1 MDSQYHPHPIDTS
14 SVELPEELQQLVEH
28 LARNV
33 HENWAKGRIDEGWVY
48 GPERN
53 DALKHHPCLVAYEDL
68 PEEEKVYDR
77 NTSVETLKLILKL
90 GFKIDLCP
98 KDR

>member
-1 MDSQYHPHPIDTS
+1 MDKKPYFPHPIDTS

-33 HENWAKGRIDEGWVY
+33 HENWAQGRINEGWVY

-53 DALKHHPCLVAYEDL
+53 DMLKHHPCLIDYDDL
-68 PEEEKVYDR
+68 PENEKDYDR
-77 NTSVETLKLILKL
+77 HTAMETLKLIIKL
-90 GFKIDLCP
+90 GYKIS
-98 KDR
+98 